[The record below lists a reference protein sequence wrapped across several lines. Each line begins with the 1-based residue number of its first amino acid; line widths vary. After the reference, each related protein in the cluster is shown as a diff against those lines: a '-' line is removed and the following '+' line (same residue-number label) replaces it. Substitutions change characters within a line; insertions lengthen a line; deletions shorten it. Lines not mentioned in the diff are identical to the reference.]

1 MLHPLLLP
9 TLHSHRVIIVKGFL
23 LRELARM
30 TVIPGKSSSG
40 QLNGLELVQVWTD
53 TSSTLLL
60 SITMDWHLL
69 NELSPKFSDC
79 SLGKSIR
86 SPWLLDSTL
95 NHQVLDIGETVHTHL
110 DGTER
115 WKTSKLQELIGLERS
130 ISEVNRHQRIAVHN
144 TCTSIRLLLCVAWH
158 RKAARADSNSL

>member
-1 MLHPLLLP
+1 MSHPLLLP

-60 SITMDWHLL
+60 SITMD
-69 NELSPKFSDC
+69 
-79 SLGKSIR
+79 
-86 SPWLLDSTL
+86 
-95 NHQVLDIGETVHTHL
+95 
-110 DGTER
+110 
-115 WKTSKLQELIGLERS
+115 
-130 ISEVNRHQRIAVHN
+130 
-144 TCTSIRLLLCVAWH
+144 
-158 RKAARADSNSL
+158 